1 MFYCYVVKILKTH
14 IDKLSKRV
22 YIKNMKKI
30 TIRGKTKGKLL
41 VYMDPDMIR
50 RLKFLA
56 LVIDKPVY
64 QLVEEAVEEYL
75 NKPELQDIEKKG
87 INSYVGQE

>member
-1 MFYCYVVKILKTH
+1 
-14 IDKLSKRV
+14 
-22 YIKNMKKI
+22 
-30 TIRGKTKGKLL
+30 L